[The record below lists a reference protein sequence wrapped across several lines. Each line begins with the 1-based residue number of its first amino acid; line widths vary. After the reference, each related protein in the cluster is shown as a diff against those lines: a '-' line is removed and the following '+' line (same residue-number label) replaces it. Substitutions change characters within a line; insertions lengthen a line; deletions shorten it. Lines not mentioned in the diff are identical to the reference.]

1 MPRKQSADEGD
12 GDISLRMIELLNDK
26 TVMKAFKEEMFP
38 QTISNKLDLLAEKIT
53 HMSAR
58 MEEKE
63 QRIEQLETKVDH
75 LEIALRQSSI

>member
-12 GDISLRMIELLNDK
+12 GDIALRMIELLKDK

-53 HMSAR
+53 
-58 MEEKE
+58 
-63 QRIEQLETKVDH
+63 RICLLAWKRRNNG
-75 LEIALRQSSI
+75 LNN